1 MKNKIYLP
9 FVVVIVVFTFGM
21 ILLGITSYKSERK
34 VELMEFELLQRD
46 EAIKQHE
53 HDLVDI
59 QNKLIESQENL
70 HIEEERRES
79 LSAKINEMETDLE
92 EANKII
98 SDFKSDEYE
107 LIYIGDYKLTH
118 YCSEIYSHI
127 CGTGSGLTATG
138 TQVIPGRTI
147 AVDPKVIP
155 YGSEVYIE
163 GYGWR
168 VAEDCGGAVNGKHID
183 IAVNSHSQALSMGTT
198 TGGVWLLVK
207 RGS

>member
-21 ILLGITSYKSERK
+21 ILLGITSYKSESK
-34 VELMEFELLQRD
+34 VKLMEFELLQRD

-70 HIEEERRES
+70 HIEEERRER
-79 LSAKINEMETDLE
+79 LSAKIDEMETDLE

-138 TQVIPGRTI
+138 TQVIAGRTI

-163 GYGWR
+163 GYGLR

-183 IAVNSHSQALSMGTT
+183 IAVYSHSQALSMGTT
-198 TGGVWLLVK
+198 SGGVWLLVK
-207 RGS
+207 RTP